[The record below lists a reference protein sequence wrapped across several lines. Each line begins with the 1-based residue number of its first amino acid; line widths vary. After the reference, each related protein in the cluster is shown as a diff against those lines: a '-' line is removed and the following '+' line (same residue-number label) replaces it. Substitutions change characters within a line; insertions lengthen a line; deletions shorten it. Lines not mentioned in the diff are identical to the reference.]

1 MREESSAGQAVPRHP
16 VLEKVTQRIIDRSR
30 TRRAA
35 YLALCARM
43 AARPR
48 GVQRMGCANV
58 AHALAAMPVNER
70 LAALAPRAVN
80 LGVVTAY
87 NDMLS
92 AHKPYER
99 YPEMLRRAAAELGAT
114 AQVAG
119 GVPAMCDGI
128 TQGFEGMELS
138 LFSRD
143 VIAMSTA
150 VALSHDVF
158 DGALMLGV
166 CDKIVPGL
174 VMGALHFGHLPV
186 LFVPAGPMPSGL
198 SNVEKSSMRQRY
210 ALGQVSR
217 DDMLKAEQ
225 AAYHGEGTCTF
236 YGTANSNQMLLEAMG
251 LQLPGSSFVNPGTAL
266 RRVLDLEAVR
276 VIVRLTRSRRAAS
289 SIGSIVGERSI
300 VNAMVGLLASGGSTN
315 HTIHLVAMARAA
327 GILIDWD
334 DFAELSG
341 VVPLLAKVYPNGQAD
356 VNDFHAAGG
365 MPVLI
370 SELLRAGLMHEDVE
384 TVLGPGFK
392 RFTVSPVLNQAGE
405 LVWEPAGASRD
416 TSVLRSAEHV
426 FSPDGGLRV
435 LAGNLGRA
443 VVKVSAVRPEHR
455 RVTAPAVVVG
465 SQEELAARFAR
476 GELQRDLVAVVRGQG
491 PRSNG
496 MPELHKLTP
505 LLGALQDQGFKVA
518 LLTDGRMSGASGKI
532 PAAIHLS
539 PDSAA
544 AGPVV
549 RLREGDLIELDC
561 DRGVLNVRVDAAEWQ
576 LRELWVPSPR
586 ESDDS
591 LGRGLFALFRE
602 HASPTEAG
610 ASALLS

>member
-1 MREESSAGQAVPRHP
+1 MNELNNPAEGVPLHP
-16 VLEKVTQRIIDRSR
+16 VLDKVTARIIERSR
-30 TRRAA
+30 ERRAA
-35 YLALCARM
+35 YLALCART
-43 AARPR
+43 ADRPR

-70 LAALAPRAVN
+70 LAALAPKAIN

-119 GVPAMCDGI
+119 GVPAMCDGV

-174 VMGALHFGHLPV
+174 LIGALQFGHLPTV
-186 LFVPAGPMPSGL
+186 FVPAGPMTSGL
-198 SNVEKSSMRQRY
+198 SNVEKSSIRQRY

-251 LQLPGSSFVNPGTAL
+251 LQLPGSSFVNPGTPL
-266 RRVLDLEAVR
+266 RRALDLEAVR
-276 VIVRLTRSRRAAS
+276 ALVRLARVRGSVS
-289 SIGSIVGERSI
+289 SIGAIVSERAI

-315 HTIHLVAMARAA
+315 HTIHLVAIARAA

-334 DFAELSG
+334 DFSELSAA
-341 VVPLLAKVYPNGQAD
+341 VPLLARVYPNGQAD
-356 VNDFHAAGG
+356 VNDFHLAGG

-370 SELLRAGLMHEDVE
+370 RELLQAGLMHDAVH
-384 TVLGPGFK
+384 TILGPGLQ
-392 RFTVSPVLNQAGE
+392 RFTVAPTLTD
-405 LVWEPAGASRD
+405 AGALNWQPAAGSLNTD
-416 TSVLRSAEHV
+416 VLRPVSQP
-426 FSPDGGLRV
+426 FSLDGGLRV
-435 LAGNLGRA
+435 LSGNLGRA
-443 VVKVSAVRPEHR
+443 VIKVSAVKPEHR
-455 RVTAPAVVVG
+455 KLRAPAVVVD
-465 SQEELAARFAR
+465 SQEALAARFER

-505 LLGALQDQGFKVA
+505 LLGTLQDKGFKVA

-544 AGPVV
+544 GGPIV
-549 RLREGDLIELDC
+549 RVREGDPIELDC
-561 DRGVLNVRVDAAEWQ
+561 DQGILKVDVDEKEWQ
-576 LRELWVPSPR
+576 RRDPWVPVPR
-586 ESDDS
+586 ESADS

-602 HASPTEAG
+602 HAAPTEAG
-610 ASALLS
+610 GSAILS

>member
-1 MREESSAGQAVPRHP
+1 MSDGASGVRSVPLHPRLVAVTERIRE
-16 VLEKVTQRIIDRSR
+16 RSR
-30 TRRAA
+30 SRRAA
-35 YLALCARM
+35 YLALCAQT
-43 AARPR
+43 AQRPR

-58 AHALAAMPVNER
+58 AHALAAMPVNDR

-99 YPEMLRRAAAELGAT
+99 YPEMLRRAAVEMGAT

-119 GVPAMCDGI
+119 GVPAMCDGV

-143 VIAMSTA
+143 VIAMAAA

-174 VMGALHFGHLPV
+174 LMGALQFGHLPT

-198 SNVEKSSMRQRY
+198 SNVEKSSIRQRF

-217 DDMLKAEQ
+217 SEMLQAEQ

-266 RRVLDLEAVR
+266 RRALDIEAVR
-276 VIVRLTRSRRAAS
+276 VLVRLSRSQRMAA
-289 SIGSIVGERSI
+289 SIGSIVNERAI

-315 HTIHLVAMARAA
+315 HTIHLVAIARSA

-334 DFAELSG
+334 DFSELSAA
-341 VVPLLAKVYPNGQAD
+341 VPLLARVYPNGEAD

-365 MPVLI
+365 MPVLMN
-370 SELLRAGLMHEDVE
+370 ELLRAGLMHDEVD
-384 TVLGPGFK
+384 TVLGPGLH
-392 RFTVSPVLNQAGE
+392 RFAVLPALDKSGA
-405 LVWEPAGASRD
+405 LTWSPAGASRNAD
-416 TSVLRSAEHV
+416 VLRAV
-426 FSPDGGLRV
+426 TDAFAPDGGLRV
-435 LAGNLGRA
+435 LSGNLGRA
-443 VVKVSAVRPEHR
+443 VVKVSAVKPEHR
-455 RVTAPAVVVG
+455 KLCAPAIVVD
-465 SQEELAARFAR
+465 SQEELAERFYR

-491 PRSNG
+491 PRNNG

-505 LLGALQDQGFKVA
+505 LLGTLQDQGYRVA

-544 AGPVV
+544 AGPIV
-549 RLREGDLIELDC
+549 RVREGDLIELDC
-561 DRGVLNVRVDAAEWQ
+561 DRGVLEARVDQAEWR
-576 LRELWVPSPR
+576 LREAWVPTPR
-586 ESDDS
+586 ERSDS
-591 LGRGLFALFRE
+591 LGRGLFALFRD
-602 HASPTEAG
+602 HAASTEAG